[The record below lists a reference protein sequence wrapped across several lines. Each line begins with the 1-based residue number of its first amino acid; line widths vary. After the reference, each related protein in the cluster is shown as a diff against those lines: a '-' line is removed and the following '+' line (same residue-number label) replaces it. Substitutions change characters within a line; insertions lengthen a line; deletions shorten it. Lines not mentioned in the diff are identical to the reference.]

1 LKSRIGLL
9 IGQVARF
16 PDKFPSFRVET
27 GVLLKYSKCK
37 IPELCDEAD
46 SWKKVVPKD
55 YRSEILKR
63 FHDAPASGH
72 VGIYKTFW
80 KIRSLYFWPGMRTD
94 VVKYVRGCKIC
105 AQYKVERKAPAGLM
119 GGRPSIS
126 SPWQMIS
133 LDYIGPFPRSAKG
146 YTHTLVVTDHFSKY
160 VVLFPVRNGSAKLL
174 TQCVEEGI
182 FLVYGAPKYLICD
195 NGTQMR
201 SKEFRKLCDDYQVTL
216 SYTPLYYPRSDPTER
231 VNATVKTMI
240 ATTVKHD
247 HRRWADHLAAIGC
260 AIRTSRHETTGYTPY
275 FNNFGREHKLL
286 GSEFDHPIPASD
298 DNPDSTTRKR
308 LVGFRK
314 LYQDIA
320 AKLKTAHERDKRVYD
335 LRRRPVQY
343 LVGQQVWRKDKSLSD
358 ATANYSAKL
367 GPKYIGPFVI
377 SRKCGSWTYELADE
391 HGNNKGIW
399 HVQELKP
406 VHPDYEPP

>member
-1 LKSRIGLL
+1 M
-9 IGQVARF
+9 
-16 PDKFPSFRVET
+16 
-27 GVLLKYSKCK
+27 
-37 IPELCDEAD
+37 
-46 SWKKVVPKD
+46 
-55 YRSEILKR
+55 RSE
-63 FHDAPASGH
+63 
-72 VGIYKTFW
+72 
-80 KIRSLYFWPGMRTD
+80 
-94 VVKYVRGCKIC
+94 
-105 AQYKVERKAPAGLM
+105 
-119 GGRPSIS
+119 
-126 SPWQMIS
+126 
-133 LDYIGPFPRSAKG
+133 
-146 YTHTLVVTDHFSKY
+146 
-160 VVLFPVRNGSAKLL
+160 
-174 TQCVEEGI
+174 
-182 FLVYGAPKYLICD
+182 
-195 NGTQMR
+195 
-201 SKEFRKLCDDYQVTL
+201 EFRKLCDDYQVTL
-216 SYTPLYYPRSDPTER
+216 SYTRLYYPRSDPTER

-240 ATTVKHD
+240 ATAVKHD
-247 HRRWADHLAAIGC
+247 HRRWADNLAAIGC

-275 FNNFGREHKLL
+275 FTNFGREHKLL